1 MSSFLEIVCRNNK
14 TCRDI
19 LLHHGWSSPW
29 IENPYMYLIL
39 NFDYQTTYVKST
51 LKPETSLLV
60 YPEALA
66 QLLLVDGDARDILI
80 KEFYREQCE
89 QLFRKSM

>member
-1 MSSFLEIVCRNNK
+1 M
-14 TCRDI
+14 
-19 LLHHGWSSPW
+19 LLHHGWSLHW
-29 IENPYMYLIL
+29 IDNQYIYLIL
-39 NFDYQTTYVKST
+39 NFDSQTTYIRST
-51 LKPETSLLV
+51 LKPEISLLV

-89 QLFRKSM
+89 TYNR

>member
-1 MSSFLEIVCRNNK
+1 M
-14 TCRDI
+14 

-29 IENPYMYLIL
+29 IENLYMYLIL
-39 NFDYQTTYVKST
+39 NFDYQTTYVRST

-66 QLLLVDGDARDILI
+66 QLLLVNGDARDILI

-89 QLFRKSM
+89 TYNR